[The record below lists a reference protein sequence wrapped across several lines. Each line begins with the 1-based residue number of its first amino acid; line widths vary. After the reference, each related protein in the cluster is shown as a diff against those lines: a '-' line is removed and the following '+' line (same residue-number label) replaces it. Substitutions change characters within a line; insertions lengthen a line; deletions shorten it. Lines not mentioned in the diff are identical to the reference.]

1 MDHRLRDGI
10 AQPKSVLLSCLF
22 YCNTDLS
29 PQPVEGRRSNIRCLQ
44 SPNHI
49 PNVLLEHLTL
59 PFIPNVLL
67 EHLTL
72 PFILSS
78 YYVQHSTL
86 QTRGN
91 LWNYMTKT
99 L

>member
-29 PQPVEGRRSNIRCLQ
+29 PKPVEGRRSNIRCLQ
-44 SPNHI
+44 SPNH
-49 PNVLLEHLTL
+49 
-59 PFIPNVLL
+59 IPNVLL